1 MAELAMSSGAFAGL
15 QCSMRAAEEA
25 PPRVTPRA
33 SRATGEVRVDELG
46 LIRGTLRGRREDFAV
61 LVERHQQALYAFVLR
76 YLGDPDAAEDVV
88 QTTFV
93 RAYTA
98 LRTFRGDSSFKTWLH
113 RIAIN
118 ECRSRARK
126 ERQRKEVALDEVGD
140 GMLPADSPDLASA
153 VDGRGLRTHI
163 DRLAP
168 LQKSVLV
175 MRVFGDL
182 PFKEIARIEGTS
194 EGSAK
199 VTYHNAIK
207 RLKEWMT

>member
-1 MAELAMSSGAFAGL
+1 MRSTDGAT
-15 QCSMRAAEEA
+15 
-25 PPRVTPRA
+25 PRVTARA
-33 SRATGEVRVDELG
+33 SRATGGAGVDELR

-76 YLGDPDAAEDVV
+76 YLRDPDAAEDVV
-88 QTTFV
+88 QSTFV

-98 LRTFRGDSSFKTWLH
+98 LRTFRGDASFKTWLH

-126 ERQRKEVALDEVGD
+126 QRQLREVALEEVGEAV
-140 GMLPADSPDLASA
+140 LPADSPDLASA
-153 VDGRGLRTHI
+153 VDGKGLQAYI

-168 LQKSVLV
+168 LQRSVLV

-182 PFKEIARIEGTS
+182 PFKEIARIEGTT

-199 VTYHNAIK
+199 VSYHNAVK